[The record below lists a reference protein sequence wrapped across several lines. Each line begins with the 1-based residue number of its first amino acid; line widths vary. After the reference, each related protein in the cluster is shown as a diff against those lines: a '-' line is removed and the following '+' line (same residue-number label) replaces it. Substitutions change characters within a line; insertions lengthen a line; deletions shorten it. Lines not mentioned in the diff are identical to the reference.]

1 MAYDETKDAPQEAK
15 PSYLTEPAARTL
27 PDEDIIT
34 HRPQWFREA
43 LETPYE
49 SRRVMVDGANI
60 HYLRWG
66 QKDRPYDPNRPGIL
80 FVHGNGA
87 HAFWFAFI
95 APLLT
100 DRYNVASM
108 DLGGMGDSDWCES
121 YTRDTFAHQ
130 IGAVAFDA
138 GLGPKPVIVGHSFG
152 GFVTL
157 IAGKHYSDRLGGLIL
172 CDYTVRSPETHREW
186 FLDDGR
192 LRKPTRIYPDFETAK
207 ARFRLAPLQPCANGF
222 IVDYIGGLSLREVK
236 QGENPG
242 RRPSTEAGWTWKFD
256 AEMFNGLEMGRD
268 HPDIYKSLKCPKAT
282 MFGLESKD
290 YDPASIKYLR
300 EIAPEAPVFTVPGAQ
315 HHIMLDQP
323 HAFATAVASLM
334 AQWEADGA
342 LGK

>member
-1 MAYDETKDAPQEAK
+1 MAYDQKAETPNN
-15 PSYLTEPAARTL
+15 YRTEPASRSL
-27 PDEDIIT
+27 PDEDVIH

-43 LETPYE
+43 LDAPYE
-49 SRRVMVDGANI
+49 SRKVKVDGTNI

-66 QKDRPYDPNRPGIL
+66 NHDPERPGLL

-100 DRYNVASM
+100 HKYNVASM
-108 DLGGMGDSDWCES
+108 DLGGMGDSDWRTS
-121 YTRDTFAHQ
+121 YTRDTFAHE

-138 GLGPKPVIVGHSFG
+138 QLGPKPVIVGHSFG

-157 IAGKHYSDRLGGLIL
+157 MAGNHYSDRLGGLIL
-172 CDYTVRSPETHREW
+172 ADFTVRSPETHREW
-186 FLDDGR
+186 FLNDPV
-192 LRKPTRIYPDFETAK
+192 RKPTRIYPDFETAK

-222 IVDYIGGLSLREVK
+222 IIDYIGGLSLREVK
-236 QGENPG
+236 QGDNPG
-242 RRPSTEAGWTWKFD
+242 RKPSAEAGWTWKFD
-256 AEMFNGLEMGRD
+256 AEIFNGLEMGRD
-268 HPDIYKSLKCPKAT
+268 HPEIYKNLKCKKAT

-290 YDPASIKYLR
+290 YDPSSVDYLH
-300 EIAPEAPVFTVPGAQ
+300 EIAPDAPVFVVPGAQ

-342 LGK
+342 LAP

>member
-1 MAYDETKDAPQEAK
+1 MAYEQTQKSESETPKD
-15 PSYLTEPAARTL
+15 YLKEPASRVIPA
-27 PDEDIIT
+27 EDVTT
-34 HRPQWFREA
+34 HRPQWFRDA
-43 LETPYE
+43 LAAPYE
-49 SRRVMVDGANI
+49 SRHVTVDGANI

-66 QKDRPYDPNRPGIL
+66 NNDPKRPGIL

-87 HAFWFAFI
+87 HAFWFSFI

-100 DRYNVASM
+100 QHYNVASM
-108 DLGGMGDSDWCES
+108 DLGGMGDSDWRET
-121 YTRDTFAHQ
+121 YTRDSFAHE

-138 GLGPKPVIVGHSFG
+138 QLGPKPVIVGHSFG

-157 IAGKHYSDRLGGLIL
+157 MAGKHYSDKFGGMIL
-172 CDYTVRSPETHREW
+172 ADFTVRGPETHREW
-186 FLDDGR
+186 FLDGP

-236 QGENPG
+236 AGANKG

-256 AEMFNGLEMGRD
+256 AEIFNGLEMIND
-268 HPDIYKSLKCPKAT
+268 HAEIYKNLKCPKAT

-290 YDPASIKYLR
+290 FDPASIKFLR
-300 EIAPEAPVFTVPGAQ
+300 ELTPDAPVFTVPGAQ

-323 HAFATAVASLM
+323 HAFATAVASIM

-342 LGK
+342 LAL